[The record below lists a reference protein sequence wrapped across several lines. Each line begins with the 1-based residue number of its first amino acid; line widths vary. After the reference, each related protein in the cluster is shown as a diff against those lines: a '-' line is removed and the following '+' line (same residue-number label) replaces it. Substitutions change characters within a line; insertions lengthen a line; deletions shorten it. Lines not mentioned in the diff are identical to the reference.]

1 MEECCHSIRPY
12 SSWSIQAL
20 CPNWL
25 DTSNS
30 IWILQTVTGYKFPV
44 TLHNL
49 LSNSSPSSRMTTVY
63 QEVDKLTKLL
73 SHQIICH
80 ADPQIPGFYFHVFT
94 CSPKENMKCR
104 LITNL
109 RNLNLCIPHFHLKW
123 KEYNCYKMHCSRA
136 LNWMVK
142 INLKDTYY
150 IIMIHSESQ
159 ELLQFWWN
167 HNPSSSNVSYS
178 GFQVHQRVSPRFS
191 SK

>member
-1 MEECCHSIRPY
+1 MEERCPSIRPY
-12 SSWSIQAL
+12 SRWSIQAL

-73 SHQIICH
+73 SHQIICP

-94 CSPKENMKCR
+94 CSPKENIKCR

-123 KEYNCYKMHCSRA
+123 KEYNCYKM
-136 LNWMVK
+136 
-142 INLKDTYY
+142 YY
-150 IIMIHSESQ
+150 IIMIHPESQ

-167 HNPSSSNVSYS
+167 HKPFKFKCLQFRISSAPKSFTKVLK
-178 GFQVHQRVSPRFS
+178 QVVAFYNHL
-191 SK
+191 